1 MDMLNVLYK
10 SIFAPLE
17 IINRDKVRG
26 RFEASIIIVTAT
38 AFLGSVVAPVVYFY
52 ANRNK
57 YEISLNIGNMFIGL
71 TVSISTWLAVCTLFW
86 VLSKAF
92 NKGIGF
98 GQVASTWGLS
108 YIPNF
113 LCIVLYNLLF
123 IIPDINNGSGF
134 SAFLISSLFILFLVW
149 KAIYYFMLMRLVI
162 ETTLFEI
169 SITTAVSAVVFAVLM
184 IIGFKVGIQVPML

>member
-123 IIPDINNGSGF
+123 IIPDINKGSDF